1 MKKVLFII
9 TFILLLTGCYDR
21 IELEQQAYVIIIGV
35 DKTDRDGIYE
45 YTFQIANPEVGTSA
59 NGGSSEPATEIV
71 SVEGGD
77 ILSATNTANA
87 FVAKRM
93 TLDHTKA
100 IVTSEE
106 LARSDDFMRVIQA
119 ATRSP
124 QLRRTIRPIVSKEKA
139 SEFVNNFEPLIEKR
153 PHKFYQFLL
162 QSGQEIGFVPDAT
175 LHRFFQITEG
185 DADLFL
191 GIFTTTILE
200 QGKENHEGIEDDYI
214 AGEVPQQGGTT
225 TQFMGSAVFKEGKM
239 IDTFTGEETRIT
251 YMLDPT
257 VQMDN
262 IIATI
267 KDPLD
272 PRFLISYQYKQKKKP
287 KISIDYSPDQPT
299 KINVDVYFVL
309 EVIAIPSLIPYPSDN
324 DKAKKLQQAV
334 IDALTQKSEELI
346 KKSQEEYG
354 SDPFYWS
361 LYVRSAFKDIPEY
374 EKADWHNDIFPNA
387 EIDVNFHVQA
397 LEFGKTIKDIDL
409 RNVRD

>member
-1 MKKVLFII
+1 MKKYWLLML
-9 TFILLLTGCYDR
+9 FILLLSGCYDR
-21 IELEQQAYVIIIGV
+21 IELEQQAYIIIIGV
-35 DKTDRDGIYE
+35 DKTDREGIYE

-100 IVTSEE
+100 IVASEE
-106 LARSDDFMRVIQA
+106 LARSDDFMRVIQS
-119 ATRSP
+119 ATRAP
-124 QLRRTIRPIVSKEKA
+124 QLRRTIQLIVSKEKA

-162 QSGQEIGFVPDAT
+162 QSGQEIGVVPDAT

-191 GIFTTTILE
+191 GIYTTTVLE
-200 QGKENHEGIEDDYI
+200 EVKKNHDGIEDDYI
-214 AGEVPQQGGTT
+214 AGEVPQQGGTS

-239 IDTFTGEETRIT
+239 IDTLTGEDTRIT

-257 VQMDN
+257 VRMDN

-272 PRFLISYQYKQKKKP
+272 PNFLISYQYRQKKKP
-287 KISIDYSPDQPT
+287 KISIDYSPGQPT

-309 EVIAIPSLIPYPSDN
+309 EVIAIPSLIPYPSDTE
-324 DKAKKLQQAV
+324 KSRKLKQAV
-334 IDALTQKSEELI
+334 IDTLTQKTDELI
-346 KKSQEEYG
+346 KKSQTEYE

-361 LYVRSAFKDIPEY
+361 LYVRNEFKDIPEY
-374 EKADWHNDIFPNA
+374 EKADWHKDIYPNA
-387 EIDVNFHVQA
+387 EIDVTFHVQA
-397 LEFGKTIKDIDL
+397 LEFGKTIKDFDL

>member
-1 MKKVLFII
+1 MKKYWLPMV
-9 TFILLLTGCYDR
+9 FILLLTGCYDR

-45 YTFQIANPEVGTSA
+45 YTFQIANPEVGTSSS
-59 NGGSSEPATEIV
+59 GGTSEPATEIV

-77 ILSATNTANA
+77 MLSATNTANA
-87 FVAKRM
+87 FVAKKM

-100 IVTSEE
+100 IVASEE

-119 ATRSP
+119 ASRSP
-124 QLRRTIRPIVSKEKA
+124 QLRKTIQLIVSKEKA

-162 QSGQEIGFVPDAT
+162 QSGQEIGFIPDAT

-191 GIFTTTILE
+191 GIYTTTVLE
-200 QGKENHEGIEDDYI
+200 ETKKKHSGVEDDYI

-225 TQFMGSAVFKEGKM
+225 TQFMGSAVFKEGIM
-239 IDTFTGEETRIT
+239 IDTLTGEETRLT
-251 YMLDPT
+251 YMMDPT
-257 VQMDN
+257 IEMEN
-262 IIATI
+262 IMATI

-272 PRFLISYQYKQKKKP
+272 PNYLISYQYRQKKKP
-287 KISIDYSPDQPT
+287 KISIDYHPNKPT
-299 KINVDVYFVL
+299 EINVDINFVL
-309 EVIAIPSLIPYPSDN
+309 EVIAIPSLIPYPSDAGKA
-324 DKAKKLQQAV
+324 DKLKKAV
-334 IDALTQKSEELI
+334 IESLTNKSEELI
-346 KKSQEEYG
+346 KKSQEVYE

-361 LYVRSAFKDIPEY
+361 LYVRNSFKDIVEY
-374 EKADWHNDIFPNA
+374 EEADWHKNIYPNA
-387 EIDVNFHVQA
+387 NINVNFHVQS
-397 LEFGKTIKDIDL
+397 LEFGKTIKDFDL